1 MGVDREEQIR
11 GRAYSLWEEE
21 GRPADEDLRL
31 WLQASKEVGEAA
43 IGETALSEITTV
55 LKKVESIPAGKRS
68 RRSAAS

>member
-21 GRPADEDLRL
+21 GRSADEDLWH
-31 WLQASKEVGEAA
+31 WLQASEEVGEAA
-43 IGETALSEITTV
+43 IGEMALSETRAV
-55 LKKVESIPAGKRS
+55 LKNVENIPAGKRS